1 MKWNGTDAAGVK
13 HAGNVRFIDK
23 DHVEWSMVVTFP
35 EGNVVVEFPA
45 KETRR
50 KQ

>member
-13 HAGNVRFIDK
+13 HAGNVQFIDK
-23 DHVEWSMVVTFP
+23 DHVEWSMVVTSP
-35 EGNVVVEFPA
+35 EGKAVVELPA
-45 KETRR
+45 KQTRR

>member
-1 MKWNGTDAAGVK
+1 MKRNGTDAAGVK

-23 DHVEWSMVVTFP
+23 DHVEWSMVFTGP
-35 EGNVVVEFPA
+35 KGNVVVELPA
-45 KETRR
+45 KQTRR

>member
-13 HAGNVRFIDK
+13 HAGKVRFIDK
-23 DHVEWSMVVTFP
+23 DHVEWSMVVTGP
-35 EGNVVVEFPA
+35 KGKVVVELSA
-45 KETRR
+45 KQIRR